1 MEGRPKRCW
10 TTRLGLTLF
19 SLSVLCLVTIPQ
31 GQRATSGLPM
41 MYSVAAAM
49 ALLAV
54 GSVLDA
60 VQYDHWKKAA
70 ATR

>member
-1 MEGRPKRCW
+1 
-10 TTRLGLTLF
+10 
-19 SLSVLCLVTIPQ
+19 
-31 GQRATSGLPM
+31 